1 MRNLLET
8 DNSIAGHSISF
19 IDIDETTFHTYA
31 KVKVLNRNGDIVRIL
46 DNQEFNTDVLK
57 DGESYDFS
65 EFQDSK
71 VFYKTSQPIEPIVNK
86 IQRMID
92 SIKRNGKLEKVIF
105 LTARSDFNDKNL
117 FLKTFRQNGI
127 DVDIS
132 NVYVERSGNLQ
143 NIKSV
148 ADRKRYVMLKYLQSG
163 DYTAVRMIDDDVHNL
178 EVFRQLGVEI
188 NKGKFD
194 ILRNVK
200 KKYPRARRIYFYPLL
215 VNSNGRIKNLG
226 VK

>member
-1 MRNLLET
+1 MRNLLES
-8 DNSIAGHSISF
+8 DNNITGHSISF

-31 KVKVLNRNGDIVRIL
+31 KVKVLNSHGDVVRIL
-46 DNQEFNTDVLK
+46 DNQEFNTDILK
-57 DGESYDFS
+57 PGESYDFS

-92 SIKRNGKLEKVIF
+92 SIKKNGKIEKVIF

-143 NIKSV
+143 QIKSV
-148 ADRKRYVMLKYLQSG
+148 AERKRYVMLKYLQTG

-178 EVFRQLGVEI
+178 EVFKELGNEI
-188 NKGKFD
+188 NQGKFN
-194 ILRNVK
+194 ILQTVK
-200 KKYPRARRIYFYPLL
+200 KKYPRTRKIWFYPLL
-215 VNSNGRIKNLG
+215 VNKNGRIKKLS
-226 VK
+226 

>member
-132 NVYVERSGNLQ
+132 NVYVERSGNLRD
-143 NIKSV
+143 IKSV

-178 EVFRQLGVEI
+178 EVFRQLGIEI

-226 VK
+226 IK

>member
-178 EVFRQLGVEI
+178 EVFRQLGIEI

>member
-8 DNSIAGHSISF
+8 DNSVAGHSISF